1 MYIMEKKEEE
11 EIDRS
16 YLFLFYIDDDCIT
29 IFPADTSPGTIK

>member
-1 MYIMEKKEEE
+1 MEKKEEQ

-29 IFPADTSPGTIK
+29 ILLLL